1 MSDDKQIQLSAEDQ
15 EIISNMD
22 MIENMEML
30 ENLDELETLNENS
43 EEKK

>member
-15 EIISNMD
+15 DIISNMD

-43 EEKK
+43 VEKK